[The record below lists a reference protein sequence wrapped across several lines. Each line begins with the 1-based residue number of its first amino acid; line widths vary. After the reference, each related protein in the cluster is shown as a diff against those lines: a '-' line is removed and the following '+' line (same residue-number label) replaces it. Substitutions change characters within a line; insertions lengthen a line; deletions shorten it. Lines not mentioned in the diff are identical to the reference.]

1 MTNFEKYKEDILR
14 IATENNSSPAMKDG
28 AVVACIGLNCK
39 ECDFNDAGKCK
50 ENFFNWLYEDDGE
63 EPDCCNGCKY
73 ECKAEYESP
82 CTKCRN
88 NYTSKFECKPRKTR
102 QDELLELYPN
112 IRKWNGVIDI
122 CPGDLD
128 MYHYCRSEGP
138 SGEGCIACIR
148 DYWLQEVE
156 E

>member
-1 MTNFEKYKEDILR
+1 MTNFEKYKDKILE
-14 IATENNSSPAMKDG
+14 IATESHSGPAMKDG
-28 AVVACIGLNCK
+28 VFVACVGLDCRK
-39 ECDFNDAGKCK
+39 CDFGSAGKCG
-50 ENFFNWLYEDDGE
+50 ENRFRWLYEDDGE
-63 EPDCCNGCKY
+63 EPDGCDGCKY
-73 ECKAEYESP
+73 EYKREDESP
-82 CTKCRN
+82 CTKCCN
-88 NYTSKFECKPRKTR
+88 NYTSKFERRLKKTR

-112 IRKWNGVIDI
+112 IRKWNEVIDI

-128 MYHYCRSEGP
+128 MYHYCKTQGP

>member
-1 MTNFEKYKEDILR
+1 MTNFEKYKNETRKIV
-14 IATENNSSPAMKDG
+14 TENFCSPAKKDG
-28 AVVACIGLNCK
+28 VIVACAGLNCK
-39 ECDFNDAGKCK
+39 ECDFGDASKCRK
-50 ENFFNWLYEDDGE
+50 NYFKWLCEDDGGDR
-63 EPDCCNGCKY
+63 DCCDGCKY
-73 ECKAEYESP
+73 ECKAEYELP

>member
-1 MTNFEKYKEDILR
+1 MTNFEKYKDEIMK
-14 IATENNSSPAMKDG
+14 IVTESHSSPAMKDG
-28 AVVACIGLNCK
+28 VVVACGDLDCK
-39 ECDFNDAGKCK
+39 ECDFNNGGNCRK
-50 ENFFNWLYEDDGE
+50 NQFNWLCEDDGE
-63 EPDCCNGCKY
+63 DSNCCDGCKY
-73 ECKAEYESP
+73 EHKAEYESP
-82 CTKCRN
+82 CTKCCN
-88 NYTSKFECKPRKTR
+88 NYTSKFERRLKKTR